1 MKKISKYE
9 SPSSLV
15 EGVLVALKAWLSTYS
30 EEGAECP
37 ACGQLVK
44 HYRRPL
50 TVGMAYTLV
59 LLERRAPN
67 EWVHVLD
74 FMQGLNLKP
83 KVGTALGS
91 GDYAKLRFWGL
102 LEDYQSTRDDG
113 STRNGWWR
121 ITEDGK
127 RFVRGELKVASHAV
141 VFNDK
146 LIELDSSKLVGI
158 RDALGKKFNY
168 DELMAGGPTP

>member
-1 MKKISKYE
+1 M
-9 SPSSLV
+9 
-15 EGVLVALKAWLSTYS
+15 ALKAWLASHS
-30 EEGAECP
+30 DEGAECP
-37 ACGQLVK
+37 ACGQMVK

-59 LLERRAPN
+59 LLERHVPN

-74 FMQGLNLKP
+74 FMQGLNLKT

-91 GDYAKLRFWGL
+91 GDYAKLRYWGL
-102 LEDYQSTRDDG
+102 LEDYKSVRDDG
-113 STRNGWWR
+113 SNRNGWWR

-141 VFNDK
+141 VFNDT
-146 LIELDSSKLVGI
+146 LIALDSSKTVGI
-158 RDALGKKFNY
+158 RDALGKRFNC
-168 DELMAGGPTP
+168 DELMAGKP